1 MCNARHSAFLCVLF
15 YRFVLRFSPFFVS
28 WCYTPVLEC
37 DHGLQ
42 GKELRARRSGDGAE
56 KRLRA
61 GLLRG
66 ALILARSDLQTY
78 PGRSPLGQKVLWT
91 SRLALPNTPPSQ
103 VLLRHEVMGL
113 FVSPVFAGKTTTCL
127 FRAAHLEVLCLAG
140 RQLCRHI
147 FHSSIAPRVPSSPL

>member
-1 MCNARHSAFLCVLF
+1 MPDTVLSFVCFFLPICPQIFPL
-15 YRFVLRFSPFFVS
+15 FVS

-42 GKELRARRSGDGAE
+42 GKELRAQRSGDGAE

-61 GLLRG
+61 GFLQG

-78 PGRSPLGQKVLWT
+78 LGRPSLGQKVLWT
-91 SRLALPNTPPSQ
+91 SRLALPNTPPSR
-103 VLLRHEVMGL
+103 VLLCQGVMGSL
-113 FVSPVFAGKTTTCL
+113 VSPAFAHKTTSCL

-140 RQLCRHI
+140 RQVCGHI
-147 FHSSIAPRVPSSPL
+147 FHSSISPRVPSSRL